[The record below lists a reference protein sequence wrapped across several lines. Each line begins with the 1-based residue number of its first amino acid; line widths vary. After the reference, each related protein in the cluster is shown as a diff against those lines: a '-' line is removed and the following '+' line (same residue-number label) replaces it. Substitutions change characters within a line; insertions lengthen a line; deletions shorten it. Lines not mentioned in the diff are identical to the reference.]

1 MIARDGSDKRCC
13 IIRKIKHCGMR
24 GICCCPRGWA
34 GHLYFSVSILEVL
47 AVVYRFAIRYLSIRA
62 MCQRR
67 GTQHPQTTRF
77 RMAIMFSKT
86 GTREEGGMPENCWC
100 CGRNAGFVVSW
111 WESFTAEEGNWGR
124 ERVEVRREMV
134 RKKRRDHRIQSSR
147 VGGRGS
153 R

>member
-47 AVVYRFAIRYLSIRA
+47 AVVYRFAIRYLFIHA
-62 MCQRR
+62 ICQRR

-86 GTREEGGMPENCWC
+86 GTRKEIGMPENCWWLRAEC
-100 CGRNAGFVVSW
+100 RFCGILVGVI
-111 WESFTAEEGNWGR
+111 
-124 ERVEVRREMV
+124 
-134 RKKRRDHRIQSSR
+134 H
-147 VGGRGS
+147 GGRGKLGERES
-153 R
+153 